1 MSLQDMLEAPGTSDD
16 EDFISEEE
24 IQMFKANQS
33 NLLLKRQELRE
44 TLRKRFDTLQQQRS
58 PDTGSLD
65 PVAQKMCN
73 L

>member
-1 MSLQDMLEAPGTSDD
+1 
-16 EDFISEEE
+16 
-24 IQMFKANQS
+24 MFKANQS